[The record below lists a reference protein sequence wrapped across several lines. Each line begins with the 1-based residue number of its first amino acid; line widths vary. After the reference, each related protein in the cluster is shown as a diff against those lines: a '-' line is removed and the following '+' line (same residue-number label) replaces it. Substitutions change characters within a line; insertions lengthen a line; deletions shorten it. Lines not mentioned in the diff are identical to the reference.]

1 MTPVTAAP
9 EGDVHA
15 RVSALVRRYGW
26 NATSFQVLEPGYRY
40 FFHGPDA
47 AVAYVDT
54 GRAWVAAGA
63 PLADEE
69 SIIAAADAFT
79 VAARAAGRRASFFA
93 TEERFATRAPLRSL
107 LVGEQASWDPAGWDA
122 ALAGSRSLREQL
134 RRARAKGVRVRALD
148 ALEATAPGA
157 PARTAVL
164 ALVDR
169 WLRGRELAPLGFLAR
184 VDPSG
189 FLADHRLFLAER
201 DGELVAL
208 LSVAPIW
215 GRAGWL
221 LQNLMRVP
229 EAPNGAGELLIDA
242 AMREARARGHTY
254 VTLGLAPLAGDV
266 PPPLR
271 LARVAGGSLYDFE
284 GLRAFKA
291 KLRPARWD
299 PVFLSFP
306 PATGAVR
313 AIVDVLAAFS
323 RGGLLRFGLRTLA
336 RGPAVVVQLLAL
348 LLVPWTALLAAAPA
362 ARWFPSPA
370 VKWTWVGFDVALAA
384 GLITLTVRWRA
395 GLAHLLAIAIGA
407 DAVVTAVEAA
417 SWNVPRARG
426 PVEWLVLAA
435 AVVAPAF
442 AFALLWRA
450 VRRRRG

>member
-1 MTPVTAAP
+1 VTGAA
-9 EGDVHA
+9 GDDAHA
-15 RVSALVRRYGW
+15 RVSALVRRHGW

-63 PLADEE
+63 PLADEA
-69 SIIAAADAFT
+69 SIVAAAAAF
-79 VAARAAGRRASFFA
+79 VAAARAAGRRASFFA
-93 TEERFATRAPLRSL
+93 TEERFASQAPLRSL
-107 LVGEQASWDPAGWDA
+107 LVGEQASWDPAGWGA

-148 ALEATAPGA
+148 ALEATAAGA
-157 PARTAVL
+157 PTRTAVL

-169 WLRGRELAPLGFLAR
+169 WLRGRELAPMGFLAR

-201 DGELVAL
+201 HGELVAL

-221 LQNLMRVP
+221 LQNIVRAP
-229 EAPNGAGELLIDA
+229 DAPNGTGELLIDA
-242 AMREARARGHTY
+242 AMREAEARGHTY

-271 LARVAGGSLYDFE
+271 LARVAGGGLYDFE

-306 PATGAVR
+306 PATGAAR
-313 AIVDVLAAFS
+313 AIVDVLAAFA

-348 LLVPWTALLAAAPA
+348 LLVPWTALLAATPA
-362 ARWFPSPA
+362 AHWFPSPA
-370 VKWTWVGFDVALAA
+370 VKWAWVGFDVALAA
-384 GLITLTVRWRA
+384 GLIALTVRWRA
-395 GLAHLLAIAIGA
+395 GLARLLAVAIGA
-407 DAVVTAVEAA
+407 DALVTAVEAVA
-417 SWNVPRARG
+417 WNVPRASG
-426 PVEWLVLAA
+426 VGEGLAIAA
-435 AVVAPAF
+435 AVFAPAF

-450 VRRRRG
+450 VRRRHG

>member
-1 MTPVTAAP
+1 VTAAAD
-9 EGDVHA
+9 GDAHV
-15 RVSALVRRYGW
+15 RVSALVRRHGW

-63 PLADEE
+63 PLAHEG
-69 SIIAAADAFT
+69 SIVAAAAAF
-79 VAARAAGRRASFFA
+79 VAAARAAGRRASFFA
-93 TEERFATRAPLRSL
+93 TEERFASRAPLRSL
-107 LVGEQASWDPAGWDA
+107 LVGEQASWDPAGWDG
-122 ALAGSRSLREQL
+122 ALAASRSLREQL

-157 PARTAVL
+157 PTRAAVL

-169 WLRGRELAPLGFLAR
+169 WLRGRELAPMGFLAR
-184 VDPSG
+184 VDPSA

-221 LQNLMRVP
+221 LQNLVRAP
-229 EAPNGAGELLIDA
+229 QAPNGAGELLVDA
-242 AMREARARGHTY
+242 AMREAHARGHTY

-271 LARVAGGSLYDFE
+271 LARVAGGGLYDFE

-306 PATGAVR
+306 AATTAAR
-313 AIVDVLAAFS
+313 AIVDVLAAFA

-348 LLVPWTALLAAAPA
+348 LLVPWTVMLAAAPTA
-362 ARWFPSPA
+362 PWFPSPA
-370 VKWTWVGFDVALAA
+370 VKWAWVGFDVALAA
-384 GLITLTVRWRA
+384 GLMALTVRWRA
-395 GLAHLLAIAIGA
+395 GLAHLLAVAIGA
-407 DAVVTAVEAA
+407 DALVTAVEAV
-417 SWNVPRARG
+417 SWNVPRVRG
-426 PVEWLVLAA
+426 VAEGAALTA
-435 AVVAPAF
+435 AVFAPAF

-450 VRRRRG
+450 VRRRGG